1 MSRIDVVIPCY
12 NYGRFLRQCAESV
25 LAQSHPDLRV
35 LVIDDASTDETA
47 EIAADLARED
57 RRLTFRRHSE
67 NRGHICS
74 YNEGIAWA
82 EGDYM
87 LVLDADDVLL
97 PGALERAASVLDADA
112 RVGLVYGPAMT
123 FQTRNPLTV
132 SVYRPWNLNG
142 SDGAATSPIEGL
154 ASSDAILVDSTTFI
168 EALLAGNHVPQ
179 SSAVV
184 RTTLQKR
191 LGGYCPTLPH
201 SGDLEMWVRFA
212 LHARVAYIH
221 ALQAVYRRHE
231 SNMSL
236 SYAGVADLWQF
247 RDAFAMHYRHFRER
261 LPGGAALERR
271 ARRQFAALAR
281 RWSRLTLRR
290 GRFSPGLQLAALALR
305 ESSTAM
311 LAERIA
317 RAWLRRPSPLDAD
330 GLPAP
335 RTAAAMPEPR
345 KPRDF

>member
-25 LAQSHPDLRV
+25 LAQSHAVLRV

-57 RRLTFRRHSE
+57 SRLTFRRHSE
-67 NRGHICS
+67 NRGHIFS

-82 EGDYM
+82 DGDYM

-97 PGALERAASVLDADA
+97 PGALERAALVLDADA

-123 FQTRNPLTV
+123 FQTGNPLTV
-132 SVYRPWNLNG
+132 SVYRPWNVNRT
-142 SDGAATSPIEGL
+142 DDAAVSPIEGV
-154 ASSDAILVDSTTFI
+154 AGSDAILVDSTAFI
-168 EALLAGNHVPQ
+168 EVLLAGNHVPQ
-179 SSAVV
+179 CSAVV
-184 RTTLQKR
+184 RTALQKR
-191 LGGYCPTLPH
+191 IGGYCPALPH
-201 SGDLEMWVRFA
+201 AGDLELWVRFA
-212 LHARVAYIH
+212 LHARVAYVH

-236 SYAGVADLWQF
+236 RYAGVAELWQC
-247 RDAFAMHYRHFRER
+247 RNAFALHYRHFREQ

-271 ARRQFAALAR
+271 ARRQFAAVAR

-290 GRFSPGLQLAALALR
+290 GRFSTGLQLAALALR
-305 ESSTAM
+305 ESSAAM
-311 LAERIA
+311 LAERIV
-317 RAWLRRPSPLDAD
+317 RAWVRHPSAVD
-330 GLPAP
+330 GKGFPAP
-335 RTAAAMPEPR
+335 RAAAIPEPG
-345 KPRDF
+345 KTRDL